1 MSGSKRI
8 FGFIIALLLALGF
21 YSTVAQADVTGS
33 FGINISLNSIDCMD
47 VAIYSTQTQVVR
59 LGDQPC
65 ESTVF
70 KIDFETDLNV
80 NVAISGLT
88 MGLHSHAGVTGLE
101 DVILSFAATLGAL
114 DVEDEFVFAQPF
126 KWLVAGDG
134 QVIPA
139 CVEDEVG
146 SGECDILF
154 VKKRVEASISLGG
167 VTFSNLAII
176 EDTTFPNPCLAGSV
190 ADGCLESLFG
200 NAYKVFKAQTESYQA
215 GNQTFGFGDVVTI
228 EGQTPSGITIKGI
241 TGICAS
247 SGTNRIKK
255 HSWKYTVNPDCIPGF
270 ARVNQVTFTNSIQ
283 SGSTVPTT
291 TPTPVV
297 KTVGRTEVTETVK
310 YTAAGTKWAVGDKVT
325 KTFSFRLIDLT
336 DPVGDELF
344 FTLVSRT
351 DRANVG
357 GTCLNYTAANTL
369 KLTPSSPTASCTVVI
384 TIGSSG
390 TTTTASATVAITS
403 LMSETVNKPPLL
415 FDFESLSIEGIPLA
429 AGFTLDLEILCAT
442 PSLACKFEPTLKVEG
457 PPLFPDIVVDFEFT
471 NIAGPFSFEGG
482 TVTIPSG
489 PLTVVLAFDGT
500 LAWKLVQATL
510 SFTLNPDTNPATLS
524 IELISNTWAIY
535 GTPADIDSASFGLSV
550 SRAGLDLSATAD
562 FSVSA
567 GTYTFDT
574 LTLSLGA
581 EAGIISFDADIK
593 ASATG
598 FRGANLGVEVS
609 F

>member
-1 MSGSKRI
+1 MSSSKKI
-8 FGFIIALLLALGF
+8 CGFIIALLLALGF

-47 VAIYSTQTQVVR
+47 VAIYSTQTQVVQ

-114 DVEDEFVFAQPF
+114 DVEDEFAFAQPF

-134 QVIPA
+134 QLIPA
-139 CVEDEVG
+139 CVENEEG
-146 SGECDILF
+146 SGECDLLF
-154 VKKRVEASISLGG
+154 VKKRVSATISLGG

-176 EDTTFPNPCLAGSV
+176 EDTTFPAPCLAGSV
-190 ADGCLESLFG
+190 ANGCLESLFG
-200 NAYKVFKAQTESYQA
+200 DAYKVLKAQTESYQV
-215 GNQTFGFGDVVTI
+215 GNQHFGFGDVVTI
-228 EGQTPSGITIKGI
+228 EGQTPSGITIKGV

-247 SGTNRIKK
+247 SGYNKIKK
-255 HSWKYTVNPDCIPGF
+255 HSWKYKVNPDCVGGL
-270 ARVNQVTFTNSIQ
+270 ARADQVSFTNSFKI
-283 SGSTVPTT
+283 GSSWPTT
-291 TPTPVV
+291 APKPVV
-297 KTVGRTEVTETVK
+297 KTTGRTEITETVSWDDNDSDGK
-310 YTAAGTKWAVGDKVT
+310 VSAGDVIT
-325 KTFSFRLIDLT
+325 KTFSFRLLDLT
-336 DPVGDELF
+336 NEAGDALDAF
-344 FTLVSRT
+344 ISFYT
-351 DRANVG
+351 DTVTIG
-357 GTCLNYTAANTL
+357 GTCEKPGTDVVLTPASPTYSCTYTATVGSGKSKTAAFTVQFITL
-369 KLTPSSPTASCTVVI
+369 FPEP
-384 TIGSSG
+384 
-390 TTTTASATVAITS
+390 
-403 LMSETVNKPPLL
+403 VNKPPLF
-415 FDFESLSIEGIPLA
+415 FDFEDLSIKGIPLA
-429 AGFTLDLEILCAT
+429 EGFTLDLSISCSQ
-442 PSLACKFEPTLKVEG
+442 PSLACEFDPTLKIAG
-457 PPLFPDIVVDFEFT
+457 PPLFPDIEASFSFT
-471 NIAGPFSFEGG
+471 NIAGAFTFEGG

-500 LAWKLVQATL
+500 LAWKPVMATL

-524 IELISNTWAIY
+524 IELISNVWAIY
-535 GTPADIDSASFGLSV
+535 GVPADIDSASIGLSV

-562 FSVSA
+562 FGVSA

-581 EAGIISFDADIK
+581 EAGVISFSADVK

-598 FRGANLGVEVS
+598 FKGANLSVEVS